1 MLHVDDVRIGSM
13 PTLHIYEPPWDAL
26 GYINSSVSRAV
37 AAVYAEVMVAP
48 VDTRFSYVG
57 ASTAIFNEL
66 PRLFPAAPAA
76 SADLFLL
83 PLHPWALCFANDVVV
98 GQRHKDRHGIH
109 QKLHWDRAQPP
120 AVERQMD
127 SLRYSQRVRM
137 LQTGQWPRSGIFNHT
152 HGVLSADRGGHT
164 CPMYERAMA
173 HVFAGASWKAAPSR
187 HIWVFEFPHLLRS
200 AAVTE
205 RSRLA
210 RDDRSNAA
218 RAGMGILLTQ
228 EDRMGDFRSAVARRE
243 VILVPFDAP
252 AFFSFDAT
260 AVDDVRAHKTT
271 LVAESSGAGVSCHR
285 FDRFPSSAF
294 ACKDPALVHP
304 GPVRAASARAVRD
317 LEGGVVFSP
326 SNRASHYGESS
337 LVRKAALY
345 NRSTFCVLVPGDS
358 AMTPRLFSFTAAA
371 CIPVLTISVDFL
383 PFRSIVPWA
392 NISVSVSAKAL
403 LAYHAAAR
411 ANASKLPA
419 NPLAFLAEMSDERI
433 RRMQEQLLH
442 YRWAMAYRRP
452 AAPSAVH
459 SIAQELQEHVSQN
472 PVRQS

>member
-1 MLHVDDVRIGSM
+1 
-13 PTLHIYEPPWDAL
+13 
-26 GYINSSVSRAV
+26 
-37 AAVYAEVMVAP
+37 
-48 VDTRFSYVG
+48 
-57 ASTAIFNEL
+57 
-66 PRLFPAAPAA
+66 
-76 SADLFLL
+76 
-83 PLHPWALCFANDVVV
+83 
-98 GQRHKDRHGIH
+98 
-109 QKLHWDRAQPP
+109 
-120 AVERQMD
+120 MD

-218 RAGMGILLTQ
+218 KAGMGILLTQ

-252 AFFSFDAT
+252 AFFSFDAA

-317 LEGGVVFSP
+317 LEGGIVFSP
-326 SNRASHYGESS
+326 SNRAQHYGESS

-371 CIPVLTISVDFL
+371 CIPVIVRPGDLLWPYEPDLDYSTFAIDVGFEDL
-383 PFRSIVPWA
+383 PR
-392 NISVSVSAKAL
+392 
-403 LAYHAAAR
+403 
-411 ANASKLPA
+411 
-419 NPLAFLAEMSDERI
+419 LAEIIANVSEAEVRRKRERLREI
-433 RRMQEQLLH
+433 YRMFVWDDREGGAYEAVMAAVMARVRR
-442 YRWAMAYRRP
+442 
-452 AAPSAVH
+452 
-459 SIAQELQEHVSQN
+459 
-472 PVRQS
+472 